1 METDAKRLRGTDAKK
16 NRQAGT
22 VAKKNRETAA
32 KNPPQLAPSQKKPC
46 YQPTVAKNPYCRR
59 KKPQPQNTHLFGP
72 ANPRSRNVSQLFVE
86 PEKPQLFCMSK
97 KTWFMVYHRIPCFKR
112 FRNVYIHGW
121 LATHAKTTKRNAS
134 KKHLRKR
141 QPTTCRRLC
150 STFAVKDLWGTQ
162 FTVVALLS
170 DLPAG
175 HQVPGLGHHW
185 LCSGFLPVS
194 FFPGTRKPTCFK
206 WIENGYFHS
215 FPILKDLVHHGI

>member
-1 METDAKRLRGTDAKK
+1 
-16 NRQAGT
+16 
-22 VAKKNRETAA
+22 
-32 KNPPQLAPSQKKPC
+32 
-46 YQPTVAKNPYCRR
+46 
-59 KKPQPQNTHLFGP
+59 
-72 ANPRSRNVSQLFVE
+72 
-86 PEKPQLFCMSK
+86 
-97 KTWFMVYHRIPCFKR
+97 MVYHRIPCFKR

-150 STFAVKDLWGTQ
+150 STFAVKDLSGRQ

-170 DLPAG
+170 DLLAG

-215 FPILKDLVHHGI
+215 FPILKDLVHHGIKTEPTKKCLALGYQVCNIDIIHIYVYIYIFNQWI